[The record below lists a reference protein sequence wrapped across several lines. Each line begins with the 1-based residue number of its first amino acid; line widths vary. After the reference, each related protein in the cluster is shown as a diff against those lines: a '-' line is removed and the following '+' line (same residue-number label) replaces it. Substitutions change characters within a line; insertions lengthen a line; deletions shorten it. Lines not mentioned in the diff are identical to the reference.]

1 MSPVGRDVASSFTP
15 AGYIEHVFYRC
26 CVSANPPKNDR
37 WPPWPD
43 IRFVLVRSVGKLR
56 PCRGLILDWKGQ
68 GRSREALVVY
78 FDDAALRPVRK
89 MEWIAKSDLIPVPVD
104 PNWTP

>member
-1 MSPVGRDVASSFTP
+1 MRVGQPSQERPLATVA
-15 AGYIEHVFYRC
+15 
-26 CVSANPPKNDR
+26 
-37 WPPWPD
+37 D

-56 PCRGLILDWKGQ
+56 PGRGLILDWKGQ

-89 MEWIAKSDLIPVPVD
+89 MEWIAKSDLIPVPVG
-104 PNWTP
+104 